1 MVGVKLCYLGSSH
14 LRGFGASSLYVA
26 SVNCDGSYLPKRPKW
41 HFAVSA
47 FPGTQ
52 RRRRF
57 PLFVCAHLCGLS
69 GDARRTLCRLVLP
82 SSKFCRFLLSVL
94 CFVAFLHGKAP
105 EGKFP
110 CRGYCVLRGRS
121 SPCCPLLLFLH
132 TQPQLS
138 VMKTQAKTKLH
149 STLRV
154 LNPKLQEYVHP
165 GHPRRAT
172 TTPAYCTPMLACN
185 KPKQWNLCHLGTQ
198 QHGPAQ
204 Q

>member
-1 MVGVKLCYLGSSH
+1 MTDPISQRDPNGT
-14 LRGFGASSLYVA
+14 SLYLL
-26 SVNCDGSYLPKRPKW
+26 S
-41 HFAVSA
+41 
-47 FPGTQ
+47 GTQ

-82 SSKFCRFLLSVL
+82 PSKFCRFLLSVL

-110 CRGYCVLRGRS
+110 CRCYCVLRGRS

-154 LNPKLQEYVHP
+154 LNPKLTEEYVHCD
-165 GHPRRAT
+165 HPRRAT
-172 TTPAYCTPMLACN
+172 TTPAYCTPICN